1 MKFTI
6 INEPIPYLYIEDIFL
21 EEELYYI
28 YRELEFLHL
37 KLLPPPETGSAID
50 ENNFIKHNTGI
61 FLDKLYGNRNFSD
74 ILRLNR
80 KFFTNIVLDKLMQC
94 SPGYELLNTSNSDS
108 TLISYYENSDYYA
121 PHRDRAAVSIVS
133 WFFKEPKNFTGGDFI
148 FTEYNIK
155 TIPKNN
161 AAIIFF
167 SCFQHEVSPV
177 KLINKNL
184 SCSGRFSMSIFCKHS
199 SN

>member
-133 WFFKEPKNFTGGDFI
+133 WFFKEPKNFT
-148 FTEYNIK
+148 
-155 TIPKNN
+155 
-161 AAIIFF
+161 IIFF